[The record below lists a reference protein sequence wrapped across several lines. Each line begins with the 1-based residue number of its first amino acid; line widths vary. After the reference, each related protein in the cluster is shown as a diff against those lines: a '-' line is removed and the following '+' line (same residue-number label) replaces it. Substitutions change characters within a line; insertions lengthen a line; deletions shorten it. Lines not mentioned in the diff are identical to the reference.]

1 MLKECPKWSRDIRT
15 RLLAGDESALSEVY
29 DAYSSLVF
37 GIATRVL
44 RDQTSAEDVAQE
56 VFVWLWE
63 HPEAYD
69 PDRGPLRAWLSLLTR
84 RRSIDAVR
92 RDVARGRREAAWAQ
106 DDLVLPG
113 VDDDVVRDTLAKAVR
128 AALAKLP
135 EPQRVAIVLAYY
147 EGLTYLQVARRLQV
161 PEGTAKSRLRSG
173 LRTLAAQLETVD
185 LV

>member
-1 MLKECPKWSRDIRT
+1 MLNERPEWSCQIRA
-15 RLLAGDESALSEVY
+15 RLVAGDESALSEVY
-29 DAYSSLVF
+29 DAYAALAF
-37 GIATRVL
+37 GIATRIL
-44 RDQTSAEDVAQE
+44 RDPTSAEDVVQD
-56 VFVWLWE
+56 VFVSLWE
-63 HPEAYD
+63 RPEAYD

-84 RRSIDAVR
+84 RRAIDAVR
-92 RDVARGRREAAWAQ
+92 RDVARGRREVAYAQ

-113 VDDDVVRDTLAKAVR
+113 VDDGVVQDTLAKAVR

-147 EGLTYLQVARRLQV
+147 EGLTYLQVAGRLQV

-185 LV
+185 LI